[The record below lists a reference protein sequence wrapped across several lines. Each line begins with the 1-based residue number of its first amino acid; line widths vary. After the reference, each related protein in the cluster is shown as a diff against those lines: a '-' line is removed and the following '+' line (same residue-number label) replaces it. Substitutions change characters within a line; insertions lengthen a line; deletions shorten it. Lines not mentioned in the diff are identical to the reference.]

1 MQAPQ
6 QRLMCDGTHDASAV
20 AAAAM
25 IEHQVQMLQTSKTA
39 EIDMEI
45 WKNDR
50 GGQQL
55 KGQAHEVLQLPAKQR
70 MQGDLNSRTV

>member
-1 MQAPQ
+1 MCRGKCKVREVKTLKLHAAQPW
-6 QRLMCDGTHDASAV
+6 LMRDGTHDAGAF

-25 IEHQVQMLQTSKTA
+25 IEQQVQVLQTSKAA
-39 EIDMEI
+39 EIEMEI

-55 KGQAHEVLQLPAKQR
+55 KG
-70 MQGDLNSRTV
+70 